1 MSAIIIKI
9 VEIKIMECT
18 NTVDISIK
26 MCLNK
31 IILVLGFLILITWAW
46 KIVCAPD
53 VFTWNLCFLF
63 INVLQL
69 IYLIY
74 QRRPINFNP
83 ELEQVYRNMFKPFKV
98 NNK

>member
-1 MSAIIIKI
+1 MNEFI
-9 VEIKIMECT
+9 
-18 NTVDISIK
+18 
-26 MCLNK
+26 
-31 IILVLGFLILITWAW
+31 LGFLILITWAW
-46 KIVCAPD
+46 RIVCAPD

-63 INVLQL
+63 INILQL

-98 NNK
+98 NCFSTLLNLQINNNFVI

>member
-1 MSAIIIKI
+1 M
-9 VEIKIMECT
+9 
-18 NTVDISIK
+18 
-26 MCLNK
+26 
-31 IILVLGFLILITWAW
+31 VLGFIILITWAW
-46 KIVCAPD
+46 KVVCAPD

-83 ELEQVYRNMFKPFKV
+83 ELEQVYHNMFKPFKV
-98 NNK
+98 NKLLFIFNVYRMWIIIFIIIVLIKNYYIGY